1 MSTRALIRIEGN
13 DVALYKHQDG
23 YPDATLEWL
32 ETFHKDFLAKRGV
45 DPIYEFAQLVRS
57 TTRLGSNEDNYL
69 GWGVVPFSKD
79 NPDSMGAVYLYTL
92 KDSGEVALGVRRTKQ
107 DDVTITVEV
116 EVKELEGGN

>member
-23 YPDATLEWL
+23 YPDGTLEWL

-57 TTRLGSNEDNYL
+57 TTRLDSNEDNYL
-69 GWGVVPFSKD
+69 GWGVAPYSNT
-79 NPDSMGAVYLYTL
+79 NPDNMGAVYLYTL
-92 KDSGEVALGVRRTKQ
+92 KENGEVEL
-107 DDVTITVEV
+107 
-116 EVKELEGGN
+116 KELK